1 MPISDPKV
9 VTDYIRA
16 KVEEGRLIKMV
27 PWEASALNIHC
38 SPMDHP

>member
-27 PWEASALNIHC
+27 GTVGSI
-38 SPMDHP
+38 SPEHPL